1 MNENKNKEKLTLKD
15 YIPIILTALGMLV
28 LIGIFVN
35 LWFQRCSEDDLINT
49 VNQGVVVDKE
59 VKDVTPIYEALFG
72 SQRVRYNLM
81 VKVSDSENEKTIYLT
96 FSVPE
101 QVYYQLNIGD
111 YIDDLESLELKQE

>member
-1 MNENKNKEKLTLKD
+1 MKENKEKLTLKD
-15 YIPIILTALGMLV
+15 YIPIILTALGVLV

-35 LWFQRCSEDDLINT
+35 LWFQRCFEDDLINT

-59 VKDVTPIYEALFG
+59 VKDVTPIHEALFG

-81 VKVSDSENEKTIYLT
+81 VKVSDSENEKTIYET
-96 FSVPE
+96 FTVPE

-111 YIDDLESLELKQE
+111 FIDDLNSIKETNG

>member
-111 YIDDLESLELKQE
+111 YIDDLNGIKETNG

>member
-1 MNENKNKEKLTLKD
+1 MKENKEKLTLKD
-15 YIPIILTALGMLV
+15 YIPIILTALGVLV

-59 VKDVTPIYEALFG
+59 VKDVTPIHEALLG

-81 VKVSDSENEKTIYLT
+81 VKVSDSENEKTIYET

-111 YIDDLESLELKQE
+111 FIDDLNGIKETNG